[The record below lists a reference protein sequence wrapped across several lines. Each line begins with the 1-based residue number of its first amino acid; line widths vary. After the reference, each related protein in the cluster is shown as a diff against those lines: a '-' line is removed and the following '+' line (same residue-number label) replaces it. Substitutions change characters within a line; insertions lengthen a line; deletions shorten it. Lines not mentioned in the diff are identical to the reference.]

1 MQHVG
6 MGFAHPPFFSGRRLI
21 LDAAR
26 AVRLLFY
33 NRMKLLILCP
43 IPVEY
48 TACRET
54 LSLRELP
61 ALAGCRSS
69 FATEGEAELFCLETG
84 PGKARA
90 VAGALLGI
98 QRYAP
103 DLVVDSGSCAGVEP
117 GAAIGQIVLARE
129 CFEADLAGTPFPR
142 RLLPE
147 MRLPSA
153 FGFLP
158 PKTSEAL
165 QREAVERGEP
175 GCLRIGNQ
183 ACGEFLI
190 HSSQLRSELHEV
202 FRAAAGN
209 WETAGVFIAAL
220 RSCLPALSF
229 RIVTDLG
236 DRNALRDFRRQ
247 VRPRAREL
255 YRYLSVLLKCGWF
268 GRFLRHWGRLEP
280 SLLASLPSKVLP

>member
-1 MQHVG
+1 
-6 MGFAHPPFFSGRRLI
+6 
-21 LDAAR
+21 
-26 AVRLLFY
+26 
-33 NRMKLLILCP
+33 MKLLILCP

-48 TACRET
+48 RACRET
-54 LSLRELP
+54 LALRDLP
-61 ALAGCRSS
+61 ALAGCRTSY
-69 FATEGEAELFCLETG
+69 ATAGEAELFCLETG
-84 PGKARA
+84 PGKARS

-98 QRYAP
+98 QRYGP
-103 DLVVDSGSCAGVEP
+103 DLVLDSGSCAGVEP
-117 GAAIGQIVLARE
+117 GSAIGQIVLARE

-142 RLLPE
+142 RVLPE

-153 FGFLP
+153 LSFLP
-158 PKTSEAL
+158 PEAGEAL
-165 QREAVERGEP
+165 QQDAAQKGEA

-229 RIVTDLG
+229 RVVTDLG
-236 DRNALRDFRRQ
+236 NRNALRDFRRQ

-255 YRYLSVLLKCGWF
+255 YRYLSVLLQCGWF
-268 GRFLRHWGRLEP
+268 ERFLEHWHRLGPELP
-280 SLLASLPSKVLP
+280 ASLPSRVLP

>member
-6 MGFAHPPFFSGRRLI
+6 MGANPSPFFS
-21 LDAAR
+21 LDSGSIPP
-26 AVRLLFY
+26 LLFP
-33 NRMKLLILCP
+33 NRMKLLILSP

-48 TACRET
+48 AACREAMG
-54 LSLRELP
+54 LRELP
-61 ALAGCRSS
+61 ALAGRRCGYT
-69 FATEGEAELFCLETG
+69 AAGEVELYCLETG

-90 VAGALLGI
+90 ATGALLGI
-98 QRYAP
+98 QRFGP
-103 DLVVDSGSCAGVEP
+103 DLLLDSGSCAGIAP
-117 GAAIGQIVLARE
+117 GVGVGQIVAARE
-129 CFEADLAGTPFPR
+129 CFEVDLAGPPFPR

-153 FGFLP
+153 FSFLP
-158 PKTSEAL
+158 KQAGEAL
-165 QREAVERGEP
+165 QHEALASGEA
-175 GCLRIGNQ
+175 GCLRLGNQ

-190 HSSQLRSELHEV
+190 HSAELRAELYGV
-202 FRAAAGN
+202 FRATAGN

-220 RSCLPALSF
+220 RASQPALSF

-255 YRYLSVLLKCGWF
+255 YRYLAGLAESGWF
-268 GRFLRHWGRLEP
+268 GRFLQHWGRLEP
-280 SLLASLPSKVLP
+280 SLLASLPSRVLP